1 MMKTVLKTL
10 AITFGGGLALGAGFR
25 LGQESHKSRKDS
37 NLEIDPLLSRLR
49 SVENRI
55 IQIETTARAAQHS
68 ASHAE
73 SATLAPV
80 AQTLAAFETKL
91 AAQVS
96 EVERLRNQ
104 VRTVDQRVNELD
116 SHLPV
121 IVQSTV
127 DVRFRE
133 VETRLQQE
141 FEQAQSRSMEAFVST
156 LQDRV
161 VDRISTL
168 EVNLAEQSH
177 AIGSLRDASLKTDEN
192 LQKMLVGI
200 ERLVDQTRTPAP
212 SAPAPPA
219 PAPPAA
225 PVPPVSDR
233 AFPVEHVASDK
244 SEEVEHPDAVTA
256 PKSKYFEP
264 VSFEKPSGPGPH
276 ELQPVASETVLAS
289 SESEIGA
296 PASDFITESS
306 FAFEGK
312 IPLLAQVPE
321 IVSPP
326 APELAH
332 ANGSPYEIEKPAEVA
347 GAEPAAEDNAADEV
361 KADESYDWVNKIG
374 LELLAPK
381 AKKRAGWRGPVGVGA
396 AAGLII
402 VAGLFYSGIPQKYFA
417 GQPTPP
423 QTPNL
428 ASTAPGAETTTEAP
442 ATDLSTL
449 EKRAASKPGDL
460 NTLIDLGRE
469 YARRKDWAKAEASY
483 RSALEASPGNRDAAF
498 ALSDVLYQEQKYEE
512 SAAVVNKLSA
522 IKAQ

>member
-10 AITFGGGLALGAGFR
+10 ALTFGGGLALGAGFR

-37 NLEIDPLLSRLR
+37 NLELDPLLGRLK

-55 IQIETTARAAQHS
+55 IQIETTARVAQS
-68 ASHAE
+68 ATLHAE
-73 SATLAPV
+73 SPTPAPV
-80 AQTLAAFETKL
+80 VQTLAAFETKL

-127 DVRFRE
+127 EVRFHE

-156 LQDRV
+156 LQDKV

-168 EVNLAEQSH
+168 EFNLAEQSH

-212 SAPAPPA
+212 PAVEPP
-219 PAPPAA
+219 PPAA
-225 PVPPVSDR
+225 PTPIVSAP
-233 AFPVEHVASDK
+233 AFSLEHVAPHK
-244 SEEVEHPDAVTA
+244 SEEVVQPVAVPD
-256 PKSKYFEP
+256 SKYFEP
-264 VSFEKPSGPGPH
+264 VSVENLSAPEPQR
-276 ELQPVASETVLAS
+276 LQPVASETASAS
-289 SESEIGA
+289 SESDMA
-296 PASDFITESS
+296 VPASEFITESS
-306 FAFEGK
+306 FTFDRK

-321 IVSPP
+321 IVSPR
-326 APELAH
+326 APELVRS
-332 ANGSPYEIEKPAEVA
+332 NGSPYEIEKPAGVP
-347 GAEPAAEDNAADEV
+347 GSEPAAADKAPDEPKADES
-361 KADESYDWVNKIG
+361 DESYDWVNKIG

-428 ASTAPGAETTTEAP
+428 ASTGPGAESTTEAP
-442 ATDLSTL
+442 ATDLPTL
-449 EKRAASKPGDL
+449 EKRAAGKPGDL
-460 NTLIDLGRE
+460 TTLIDLGRE
-469 YARRKDWAKAEASY
+469 YARRKDWAKAEAAY
-483 RSALEASPGNRDAAF
+483 RSALETSPGNRDAAF
-498 ALSDVLYQEQKYEE
+498 GLSDVLYQEQKYEE

>member
-37 NLEIDPLLSRLR
+37 NLELDPLLGRLK

-55 IQIETTARAAQHS
+55 IQIETTARAAQS
-68 ASHAE
+68 AALHAE
-73 SATLAPV
+73 SPTPAPV
-80 AQTLAAFETKL
+80 VQTLAAFETKL

-116 SHLPV
+116 SHLPL

-127 DVRFRE
+127 DVRFHE
-133 VETRLQQE
+133 VEARLQQE
-141 FEQAQSRSMEAFVST
+141 FELAQSRSMEAFVST
-156 LQDRV
+156 LQDKV

-168 EVNLAEQSH
+168 EFNLAEQSH
-177 AIGSLRDASLKTDEN
+177 AIGSLRDTSLKTDEN

-212 SAPAPPA
+212 SAPAPP
-219 PAPPAA
+219 PPAA
-225 PVPPVSDR
+225 PGPPVSG
-233 AFPVEHVASDK
+233 AASSLEHVAPHK
-244 SEEVEHPDAVTA
+244 SEEVIHPDAVTV
-256 PKSKYFEP
+256 PDSKYFEP
-264 VSFEKPSGPGPH
+264 VAFEKLSASEPH
-276 ELQPVASETVLAS
+276 QSQPVASETAAAS
-289 SESEIGA
+289 SESDIA
-296 PASDFITESS
+296 VPASEFIKESS
-306 FAFEGK
+306 FTFDRK

-321 IVSPP
+321 IVSPR
-326 APELAH
+326 APELVRS
-332 ANGSPYEIEKPAEVA
+332 NGSPYEIEKSA
-347 GAEPAAEDNAADEV
+347 GVPGSEPAAEDKAADEP
-361 KADESYDWVNKIG
+361 KADDSYDWVNKIG

-381 AKKRAGWRGPVGVGA
+381 PKKRTGWRGPVGVGA

-402 VAGLFYSGIPQKYFA
+402 VAGLFYAGIPQKYFA

-423 QTPNL
+423 ASNL
-428 ASTAPGAETTTEAP
+428 ASTGPGAETTTEAP
-442 ATDLSTL
+442 TTDLGTL

-469 YARRKDWAKAEASY
+469 YAKRKDWAKAEASY
-483 RSALEASPGNRDAAF
+483 RSALEASPGNRDAAY
-498 ALSDVLYQEQKYEE
+498 ALSDVLYQEQKYAE
-512 SAAVVNKLSA
+512 SAAVANKIFA
-522 IKAQ
+522 GKAQ

>member
-25 LGQESHKSRKDS
+25 LGQESKKSNKDQ
-37 NLEIDPLLSRLR
+37 NFEIDPLLSRLK

-55 IQIETTARAAQHS
+55 IQIETAARTAQHS
-68 ASHAE
+68 APHVE
-73 SATLAPV
+73 SATPAPV
-80 AQTLAAFETKL
+80 VQSLAAFETKL
-91 AAQVS
+91 AAHVS

-104 VRTVDQRVNELD
+104 VRTVDQRVNQLD

-141 FEQAQSRSMEAFVST
+141 FEQAQSRSMDAFVST
-156 LQDRV
+156 LQDKV

-168 EVNLAEQSH
+168 EINLAEQSH

-192 LQKMLVGI
+192 LQKMLLGI
-200 ERLVDQTRTPAP
+200 DRLVEQTRTPAA
-212 SAPAPPA
+212 S
-219 PAPPAA
+219 A
-225 PVPPVSDR
+225 PVPPPPPES
-233 AFPVEHVASDK
+233 PVEHPGRHK
-244 SEEVEHPDAVTA
+244 SEEVVHPDAVTV
-256 PKSKYFEP
+256 PESKYFEP
-264 VSFEKPSGPGPH
+264 ASFEKPSTPEPH
-276 ELQPVASETVLAS
+276 RLQPAASETVSAVAQ
-289 SESEIGA
+289 SEIA
-296 PASDFITESS
+296 VPAAEFITESS

-312 IPLLAQVPE
+312 IPLLAQVPK

-326 APELAH
+326 APELVH
-332 ANGSPYEIEKPAEVA
+332 SNGSPYGIEKPADVPA
-347 GAEPAAEDNAADEV
+347 SEPAAEDRAADEV
-361 KADESYDWVNKIG
+361 KADDSYDWVNKIG

-381 AKKRAGWRGPVGVGA
+381 PKKRAGWRGPVGVGA

-402 VAGLFYSGIPQKYFA
+402 VAALFYAGIPQKYFA
-417 GQPTPP
+417 GHPTPP
-423 QTPNL
+423 PASNL
-428 ASTAPGAETTTEAP
+428 ASTGPGAETATEA
-442 ATDLSTL
+442 ATTDLGTL

-483 RSALEASPGNRDAAF
+483 RSALEASPGNRDAAY
-498 ALSDVLYQEQKYEE
+498 ALSDVLYQEQKFEE

-522 IKAQ
+522 VKAQ